1 MTRKLVEAGFG
12 VQYVDTATL
21 IPENMINTLA
31 ISALSICSQLVMVP
45 PL

>member
-12 VQYVDTATL
+12 VQYVDTAIL
-21 IPENMINTLA
+21 ILENMINILA
-31 ISALSICSQLVMVP
+31 ISALSICSLVMVP